1 MSVGLLFQRPLPCW
15 ASLVAQLVKNQPAMQ
30 ETLVQSLRWED
41 SLEKGRLYTPVF
53 LGFPGSSAGKES
65 TCNVGGLGSIP
76 GLGRFP
82 GEGEGYPLQCSD
94 LESSMDCS
102 PWGRKES
109 DTTERLSLSGFP
121 SGAVAECT
129 CQCRR
134 RKGRWFDPWIGKI
147 PWGRK
152 WQPVPV
158 FFPG

>member
-65 TCNVGGLGSIP
+65 TCSVGGLGSIP

-82 GEGEGYPLQCSD
+82 GEGKGSPLWYSG
-94 LESSMDCS
+94 LYS
-102 PWGRKES
+102 PWDCREL
-109 DTTERLSLSGFP
+109 DTTEQLTLSPLVADNSFLAVSSGGLSF
-121 SGAVAECT
+121 VHMCT
-129 CQCRR
+129 RYLFYSYMDIQALVLL
-134 RKGRWFDPWIGKI
+134 D
-147 PWGRK
+147 
-152 WQPVPV
+152 
-158 FFPG
+158 